1 MAGGG
6 TRGGRIV
13 GATDEYG
20 YKAVEQR
27 KSVNDLHA
35 TLLHCLGFDH
45 EKLTFPYNGRNM
57 RLTDVSGAVIREVVR
72 A

>member
-1 MAGGG
+1 MIGQ
-6 TRGGRIV
+6 
-13 GATDEYG
+13 TDEFG
-20 YKAVEQR
+20 YKAVEDR

-35 TLLHCLGFDH
+35 TILHCLGFAH

-57 RLTDVSGAVIREVVR
+57 RLTDVSGSIIRDIL